1 MGTYSGFF
9 EGVLQK
15 LNAPVSANNLNFF
28 NQWAK
33 YEKSN
38 SQYNTLNTTLNKPGA
53 TNFNSVGVKNYP
65 NLETGIQAT
74 ADTLK
79 LKYYKP
85 IVYALQNNKAYSYY
99 QGNQDIIKALN
110 TWGTRTFARTLNVM
124 PSPGSTNG
132 TTTLPTEAPTVP
144 TDGKKKINWLPFA
157 IGGAGLIL
165 LGFFLFKKRKNEK

>member
-1 MGTYSGFF
+1 MPTYPGFF

-15 LNAPVSANNLNFF
+15 LNAPVTQNNLQFF
-28 NQWAK
+28 NEWAK
-33 YEKSN
+33 YERSN

-53 TNFNSVGVKNYP
+53 TNFNSAGVKNYP

-85 IVYALQNNKAYSYY
+85 IVYALQNNKAFSYY
-99 QGNQDIIKALN
+99 QGNQDIINSLN
-110 TWGTRTFARTLNVM
+110 TWGTRTFARSLNVM
-124 PSPGSTNG
+124 PSPGNANG
-132 TTTLPTEAPTVP
+132 SATPSPSAP
-144 TDGKKKINWLPFA
+144 TDGKKKITWLPYA

-165 LGFFLFKKRKNEK
+165 LGFILFKKRKKK